1 MTVKELI
8 VLLNGIEDK
17 DSKVEL
23 TIENHRSSSTTDD
36 FGVSS
41 YDGVVT
47 LDGEETDYQ

>member
-23 TIENHRSSSTTDD
+23 TIESHRSSSTTDD
-36 FGVSS
+36 FFVSQ
-41 YDGVVT
+41 YEGVVT